1 MQRIG
6 KDTFFNRL
14 QDAGRVVIIRI
25 VDVSGVPVESLYT
38 ARSSCKRL
46 FTEDYGPGSGNYE
59 TLRVFRLPPEEG
71 ETYRVELFFDD
82 RTAFDVIIL
91 DGEPGQPRHQN
102 EEGRETTTET
112 TVTAGTIEYLADR
125 IGAALAEYR
134 YAESQ
139 EAVLHERLAAVG
151 LHDAEEVERGVHK
164 HLLASGTYPEPAETA
179 DLLRECLRVLAALYP
194 GVARLLEDR
203 YPDLLIEK
211 EA

>member
-25 VDVSGVPVESLYT
+25 VDLSGVPVESLYT

-46 FTEDYGPGSGNYE
+46 FVEDYGPGSGSYE
-59 TLRVFRLPPEEG
+59 TLRVFRLPQEEG

-91 DGEPGQPRHQN
+91 DGEPGQPSRQN
-102 EEGRETTTET
+102 EEGCETTIET
-112 TVTAGTIEYLADR
+112 TRTIEYLADR

-139 EAVLHERLAAVG
+139 EATLHERLAAIG
-151 LHDAEEVERGVHK
+151 LHGAEEVERGVHQ
-164 HLLASGTYPEPAETA
+164 HLLASGTYPEPAATA
-179 DLLRECLRVLAALYP
+179 DVLRECLRVLVALYP

-203 YPDLLIEK
+203 YPDLLPEK